1 MDGSPRFNGAVDNTH
16 AGSSEERQDG
26 RHRRRVLVDGE
37 DGGDLDGE
45 AAQTGDTGGSPRLA
59 LGSNG
64 GPLRTEV
71 EPIAQ
76 KAACSSIA
84 DRQAD
89 VTPEKPIRLENFA
102 LAERLASGTDPPV
115 GGEALKEKPASAAG
129 AVPQLELALQVVWG
143 DVTMV
148 NADVYGVGHYV
159 GVRPQ
164 QAELALDKAL
174 SGVWGSNAT
183 DERRLVITQHTR
195 RGTLHADVGDISFF
209 PWDDGRNGSK
219 AVAVA
224 GMGRPGTFDTV
235 GLRRLVSGLVVAATA
250 LPTADT
256 LCAVLVGCGE
266 GTLTIAQA
274 VRGWLDGISDA
285 FDEIA
290 SNRDTYPVPVRRIVF
305 AERERGRAEEI
316 LEELGAGLA
325 ARAEV
330 RTTRSATLT
339 LNRRLKR
346 GSGGTVSVEESIAL
360 IAEALVRAATAPS
373 GSAKSQALQTLIAGC
388 GPNEIV
394 RGLALERLRGECAH
408 EANSKRPRFRVE
420 RRTAQLRGAEIPGRI
435 SFWDD
440 GQVIRSAAIDQA
452 ATVPERVVG
461 VARDVVDDLTA
472 KMTDPAPSEVG
483 ELCDLM
489 NRLLMP
495 AEFEDVLRSGSV
507 VFEVDREMAR
517 LHWEMLA
524 HAVGQEQNAMP
535 LAVRKPVARQLR
547 TTYSPAPTRPSRN
560 RGEFRALVIGD
571 PGDPQKGEDL
581 PGARIEAL
589 RVKELLEARGCKV
602 DARIGAPSVPRDGP
616 LADVK
621 AADRLDVLSLLL
633 CGDYDLVHYAGHGNF
648 DPEQPNRVGWL
659 FERGLLTPGEIG
671 RPRQVPAVIVS
682 NACLSARTSQML
694 AGASTSEQART
705 EAGLLPTL
713 ADEFFKLGVRNYVGA
728 AWEVNDVGAE
738 LFARIFYET
747 VLDGESFGEAVRRGR
762 EALWRDRDTY
772 GALWAAYQHYGDPA
786 SEAGLRTNGPN
797 EG

>member
-1 MDGSPRFNGAVDNTH
+1 MGRYGRRPSRSPR
-16 AGSSEERQDG
+16 RQ
-26 RHRRRVLVDGE
+26 R
-37 DGGDLDGE
+37 
-45 AAQTGDTGGSPRLA
+45 P
-59 LGSNG
+59 
-64 GPLRTEV
+64 
-71 EPIAQ
+71 
-76 KAACSSIA
+76 CSLA

-89 VTPEKPIRLENFA
+89 VTPEKPIRLENLA
-102 LAERLASGTDPPV
+102 LAEHLGSDTDAPV
-115 GGEALKEKPASAAG
+115 GGEALKEKPASAVG
-129 AVPQLELALQVVWG
+129 AVPQLELVLQVIWG

-183 DERRLVITQHTR
+183 DERRLVITQHATRHATR
-195 RGTLHADVGDISFF
+195 RRRRYLVLPVGRR
-209 PWDDGRNGSK
+209 PQREQGR
-219 AVAVA
+219 
-224 GMGRPGTFDTV
+224 GRRRHGAAGTFDTV

-325 ARAEV
+325 ARAEMGK
-330 RTTRSATLT
+330 TRSATLT

-360 IAEALVRAATAPS
+360 MADALVRAATAPS
-373 GSAKSQALQTLIAGC
+373 GSAKSEALQTLIAGC

-489 NRLLMP
+489 NRLLVP
-495 AEFEDVLRSGSV
+495 AELEDVLRSGSV

-659 FERGLLTPGEIG
+659 FEWGDID
-671 RPRQVPAVIVS
+671 PR
-682 NACLSARTSQML
+682 
-694 AGASTSEQART
+694 
-705 EAGLLPTL
+705 
-713 ADEFFKLGVRNYVGA
+713 
-728 AWEVNDVGAE
+728 
-738 LFARIFYET
+738 
-747 VLDGESFGEAVRRGR
+747 
-762 EALWRDRDTY
+762 
-772 GALWAAYQHYGDPA
+772 
-786 SEAGLRTNGPN
+786 
-797 EG
+797 